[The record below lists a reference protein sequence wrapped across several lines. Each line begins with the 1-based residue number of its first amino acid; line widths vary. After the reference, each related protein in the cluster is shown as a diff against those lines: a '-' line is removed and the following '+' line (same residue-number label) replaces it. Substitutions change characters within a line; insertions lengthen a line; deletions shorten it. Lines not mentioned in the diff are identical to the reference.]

1 MIYLAAGI
9 CCPSSSSLTTVSSG
23 AYFSSTPFD
32 FELEAIEEFTA

>member
-9 CCPSSSSLTTVSSG
+9 YCPSSSLTTVSSD